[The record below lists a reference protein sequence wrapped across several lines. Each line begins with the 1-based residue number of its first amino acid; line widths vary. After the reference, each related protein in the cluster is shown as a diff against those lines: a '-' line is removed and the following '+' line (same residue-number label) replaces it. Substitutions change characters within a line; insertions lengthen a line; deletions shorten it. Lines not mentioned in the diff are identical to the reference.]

1 MEKIISFAFLI
12 AIYAGLAIAYPI
24 IVIPTTLIILYLAL
38 SSNDDNTEQ
47 YVRFKE
53 KREAEKLEIKK
64 LYQITTVDYK
74 EYIKSTAWYQ
84 KRLARLKKDKYT
96 CQKCG
101 DTEFLEVHHLTYD
114 NLGDEPMEDLVC
126 LCRDCHQAIH
136 DKYGRKGNY
145 FPID

>member
-24 IVIPTTLIILYLAL
+24 IVIPATLIVIFLAL
-38 SSNDDNTEQ
+38 SSTDNNQEELRLQ
-47 YVRFKE
+47 REEKDRAVKE
-53 KREAEKLEIKK
+53 LYKIKV
-64 LYQITTVDYK
+64 VDYK
-74 EYIKSTAWYQ
+74 EYIKSTAWHQ

-114 NLGDEPMEDLVC
+114 NLGDEPMENLIC
-126 LCRDCHQAIH
+126 LCRACHQAIH

>member
-24 IVIPTTLIILYLAL
+24 IVVPATLIVIFLAL
-38 SSNDDNTEQ
+38 SSTDNNQDELRLQ
-47 YVRFKE
+47 REE
-53 KREAEKLEIKK
+53 KDRALKL
-64 LYQITTVDYK
+64 LYTIESVDYK
-74 EYIKSTAWYQ
+74 EYIKSAAWYQ

-126 LCRDCHQAIH
+126 LCRACHQKVH
-136 DKYGRKGNY
+136 DIYGRKGNY